1 MFGNCGSGKGQFH
14 YPMGMAFDSAQNVYI
29 GEENSNTHIQV
40 FSAEG
45 EHLRW
50 LGDTKLDWPFDVSID
65 SNDTVYVCDTDN
77 HRICIFDSNG
87 TLLHSFGTKGD
98 LPGQFNQPYGITVDK
113 NGQVYVS
120 DYGNGRVQI
129 F

>member
-1 MFGNCGSGKGQFH
+1 MFGSRGSGKGQFNE
-14 YPMGMAFDSAQNVYI
+14 PRGIAFDSAQNVYV
-29 GEENSNTHIQV
+29 GEHRSNTHIQV

-50 LGDTKLDWPFDVSID
+50 LGDTKLNCPFDVSID
-65 SNDTVYVCDTDN
+65 SNDTVYVCDTNN

-87 TLLHSFGTKGD
+87 TLLHSFSTNN
-98 LPGQFNQPYGITVDK
+98 PRGIAVDK
-113 NGQVYVS
+113 NGLIYVS
-120 DYGNGRVQI
+120 DYGRVQI